1 MLSGLNLQQR
11 REMFTRVSDD
21 TLAGILVVMA
31 VAQRQKLLQEVADS
45 LPDLS
50 ERVLRHIRCV
60 CVCVFLT
67 GVQVCLEQGPYEQSE
82 SLHYIT

>member
-11 REMFTRVSDD
+11 REMFTRVSAD

-45 LPDLS
+45 LPDLA
-50 ERVLRHIRCV
+50 ERVLHHIRYVCACV
-60 CVCVFLT
+60 
-67 GVQVCLEQGPYEQSE
+67 S
-82 SLHYIT
+82 